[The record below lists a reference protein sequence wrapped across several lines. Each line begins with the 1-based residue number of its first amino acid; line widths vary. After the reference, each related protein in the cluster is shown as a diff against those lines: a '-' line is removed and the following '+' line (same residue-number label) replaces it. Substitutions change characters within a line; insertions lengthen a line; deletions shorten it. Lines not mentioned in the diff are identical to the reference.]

1 MNFKNELKKTLKTRF
16 ISGLLVI
23 VPLFIAFA
31 ILKFAVLSIDNF
43 VKPYLM
49 RVIGQEYDF
58 PFIGLAVTLMLII
71 LTGILTTNVFG
82 QKLVKKWENILL
94 KIPFFSVIYSAAKKL
109 LEGFASTDNR
119 TFEKVVMVEFPRK
132 GLYALGFLANRLK
145 IYSSG
150 GEKTFWSVFIASTPT
165 PFSGIVILVPEGE
178 ATILDMAVD
187 EGIKYFVSGSVAARS
202 SWRTAEKY
210 SIKKKSSTAEI
221 CS

>member
-1 MNFKNELKKTLKTRF
+1 MNFKSELKKTLKTRF

-31 ILKFAVLSIDNF
+31 ILKFGILTIDNF
-43 VKPYLM
+43 IKPYLV
-49 RVIGQEYDF
+49 RVAGQEYDF

-71 LTGILTTNVFG
+71 LTGILTTNVLG
-82 QKLVKKWENILL
+82 QKLLKKWENILL

-132 GLYALGFLANRLK
+132 GLYALGFLANSIK
-145 IYSSG
+145 IHSAG
-150 GEKTFWSVFIASTPT
+150 GERIFWSVFIASTPT

-178 ATILDMAVD
+178 ATILDMPVD

-202 SWRTAEKY
+202 SWRAIEKHN
-210 SIKKKSSTAEI
+210 IKKKSSTAEI
-221 CS
+221 YS